1 MYSAAI
7 LTGGRATRFG
17 GRDKSALV
25 VEGRTIRERQ
35 LAVLSHV
42 ADETLIIGADDD
54 IVAGSG
60 PMGGVHAALIAARGD
75 AVLVLAC
82 DMPYVT
88 ADFAV
93 YLLGLSGEAD
103 IVIPRTDRGYHPLC
117 SVYTRACLE
126 PLAHRLATQSLKL
139 TALLDDLRVR
149 GDVRVR
155 VVEGSELDRFGDRDR
170 LLANVNT
177 PGDYAGLAA
186 LHGHKR

>member
-7 LTGGRATRFG
+7 LAGGRASRFG
-17 GRDKSALV
+17 GRDKSTLL

-35 LAVLSHV
+35 LAVLSPV
-42 ADETLIIGADDD
+42 AAEILIIGADQD
-54 IVAGSG
+54 IVAGCG
-60 PMGGVHAALIAARGD
+60 PMGGVHAALTAARGE

-88 ADFAV
+88 ADFASC
-93 YLLGLSGEAD
+93 LLDLSREAD

-126 PLAHRLATQSLKL
+126 PLAHRLAMQSLRL
-139 TALLDDLRVR
+139 TALLE
-149 GDVRVR
+149 DVRVR
-155 VVEGSELDRFGDRDR
+155 VVEGSELDRFGDRAR

-186 LHGHKR
+186 LHRHKR

>member
-7 LTGGRATRFG
+7 LAGGRASRFG

-25 VEGRTIRERQ
+25 VEGRTIRDRQ
-35 LAVLSHV
+35 IDVLSQV
-42 ADETLIIGADDD
+42 AGEVLIIGADQD

-60 PMGGVHAALIAARGD
+60 PMGGVHAALTRARGD

-82 DMPYVT
+82 DMPFVT
-88 ADFAV
+88 ADFAAF
-93 YLLGLSGEAD
+93 LLGLAGDAD
-103 IVIPRTDRGYHPLC
+103 VVIPRTASGYHPLC

-126 PLAHRLATQSLKL
+126 PLADRLAARSLKMHG
-139 TALLDDLRVR
+139 LLDNLRVR

-155 VVEGSELDRFGDRDR
+155 VVEGDEIDRFGDRDR

-177 PGDYAGLAA
+177 PADYAGLEP

>member
-7 LTGGRATRFG
+7 LTGGRARRFG

-42 ADETLIIGADDD
+42 ADETLIIGAGDD

-60 PMGGVHAALIAARGD
+60 PMGGVHAALTAARGD

-88 ADFAV
+88 ADFAG
-93 YLLGLSGEAD
+93 YLLGLSAEAD

-117 SVYTRACLE
+117 SVYTGACLE

-139 TALLDDLRVR
+139 TALLE
-149 GDVRVR
+149 DVRVR